1 VKGIALALA
10 ASLVVVS
17 SAFASEPQVGRW
29 AVDPQNCTGG
39 GDTYRTSALTVT
51 PRTLSWASEYCTIGK
66 MYKADR
72 ALYIEGRCSKGGLAT
87 THPITLA
94 MKGER
99 LTVTWNGERS
109 ELRRCPGSY

>member
-1 VKGIALALA
+1 VKGTVIALVGLLGVA
-10 ASLVVVS
+10 A
-17 SAFASEPQVGRW
+17 SAFAAEPHHGRW
-29 AVDPQNCTGG
+29 AAEPQNCTGG
-39 GDTYRTSALTVT
+39 GDTYKSSALTVT

-72 ALYIEGRCSKGGLAT
+72 ALFIEGRCSKGGLAT

-99 LTVTWNGERS
+99 LAVTWNGERS

>member
-1 VKGIALALA
+1 MLALA
-10 ASLVVVS
+10 AAVLTI
-17 SAFASEPQVGRW
+17 APALASEPQVGRW

-39 GDTYRTSALTVT
+39 GDTYRSAALTVT

-72 ALYIEGRCSKGGLAT
+72 ALYIEGRCSKGGIAT

-99 LTVTWNGERS
+99 LAVTWNGARS
-109 ELRRCPGSY
+109 ELQRCPGSW

>member
-1 VKGIALALA
+1 VKAVALWIV
-10 ASLVVVS
+10 ASLGVVVP
-17 SAFASEPQVGRW
+17 AVASEPQVGRW

-39 GDTYRTSALTVT
+39 GDTYRSAALTVT

-72 ALYIEGRCSKGGLAT
+72 ALYIEGRCSRGGIAT

-99 LTVTWNGERS
+99 LAVSWNGERS

>member
-1 VKGIALALA
+1 MRAVALWPRWSLRPLRPSPPSRRSA
-10 ASLVVVS
+10 A
-17 SAFASEPQVGRW
+17 GR
-29 AVDPQNCTGG
+29 VDTAELHGG
-39 GDTYRTSALTVT
+39 GDTIRTAALTVT
-51 PRTLSWASEYCTIGK
+51 RERSAWASEYCTIGK
-66 MYKADR
+66 MYKAER

-99 LTVTWNGERS
+99 LAVTWNGERT